1 MRVIKYNNI
10 KTAEIACSSCGAELE
25 VELSDCKETR
35 FQNVLIVKC
44 CVCGNPMVL
53 HREMFISRE

>member
-1 MRVIKYNNI
+1 MKVLNYGIIKPI
-10 KTAEIACSSCGAELE
+10 EITCNKCGAELE

-44 CVCGNPMVL
+44 CVCGNSMVL